1 MKTTISAKGCSTL
14 LTVKVM
20 PIKNNNGKPFVPIIK
35 IPVIKNCVKYRLKND
50 DRDFPISPVVKNLPC
65 NAGDADLIPQGN

>member
-35 IPVIKNCVKYRLKND
+35 IPVIKNCVKYTDLKMMTETFLSVPWL
-50 DRDFPISPVVKNLPC
+50 RICL
-65 NAGDADLIPQGN
+65 AMQGMLI